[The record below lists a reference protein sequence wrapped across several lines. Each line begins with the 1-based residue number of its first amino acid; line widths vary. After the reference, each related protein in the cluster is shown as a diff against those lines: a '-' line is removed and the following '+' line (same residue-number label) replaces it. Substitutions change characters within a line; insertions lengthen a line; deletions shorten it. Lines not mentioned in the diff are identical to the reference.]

1 MRIIAGTMR
10 GLKLEG
16 GDDRTI
22 RPTADRTREGLFNVL
37 AHNSRFQTG
46 RGGPCPAGCTVLDL
60 FAGSGALGL
69 EALSRGA
76 ERVTFIEKAETSLT
90 VLKQNIAR
98 ARAAD
103 STRIVRRDALKPGR
117 PPVAHDLILMDP
129 PYGQD
134 LAATALGA
142 ARDDGWLTAAAFVVV
157 ETDGTD
163 PFAWPEG
170 FTAID
175 RRKHGRATLHFGQA
189 D

>member
-1 MRIIAGTMR
+1 MRIVAGSMR

-37 AHNSRFQTG
+37 AHNGEFRSDH
-46 RGGPCPAGCTVLDL
+46 GPCPAGLAVLDL

-76 ERVTFIEKAETSLT
+76 ASVSFIEKAESSLK
-90 VLKQNIAR
+90 VLQHNLGK

-103 STRIVRRDALKPGR
+103 RTRIIRRDALKPGR
-117 PPVAHDLILMDP
+117 APLAHDLVLMDP

-134 LAATALGA
+134 LAAPALLA
-142 ARDDGWLTAAAFVVV
+142 VARDGWLAAGAVIVV

-163 PFAWPEG
+163 PFDWPEG
-170 FTAID
+170 FTALD

-189 D
+189 A

>member
-1 MRIIAGTMR
+1 MRIVAGTMR

-16 GDDRTI
+16 GEDRSI

-37 AHNSRFQTG
+37 AHNSHFRTD
-46 RGGPCPAGCTVLDL
+46 RGACPNGSTVLDL

-76 ERVTFIEKAETSLT
+76 AQVTFVEKAETSLK
-90 VLKQNIAR
+90 VLRQNIAR
-98 ARAAD
+98 ARAD
-103 STRIVRRDALKPGR
+103 NTTRIIRRDALKPGR
-117 PPVAHDLILMDP
+117 PPVAHDLVLMDP

-134 LAATALGA
+134 MAATALSA
-142 ARDDGWLTAAAFVVV
+142 ARDDGWLAAGAFVIV
-157 ETDGTD
+157 ETDGAD
-163 PFAWPEG
+163 PFGWPEG

-175 RRKHGRATLHFGQA
+175 QRKHGRATLHFGQA